1 MTELRPLDTGF
12 MELEDVD
19 RHVSAGI
26 GAIAIL
32 GGPVPARSEFLEAV
46 GRWSRQPR
54 LRQKVRRTPWDL
66 TAPVWVDDPAFDI
79 DRHLRWMALPE
90 PYDETALWELVAH
103 VMEERLD
110 RDHPLWQCVV
120 VERVRPDRWA
130 VIVKAHHS
138 MVDGVSGISLLKR
151 LCDRQPEKTVAAPV
165 RSRGGRGRPGVGRW
179 LRLPYEIPRTLVKT
193 VRAAGP
199 FAVEVVV
206 PAPKSSLNGPIGTR
220 RRYAVGR
227 VSMSAVHSAARF
239 FDVTVNDVA
248 LAAVSAG
255 YREILLRRGED
266 PTNIDLR
273 VLTPVSVRSAE
284 ATYIPDNRV
293 SAMLPLLPID
303 IADPVEQLRRVHQR
317 MSAHKGSGESS
328 AVGSVLT
335 LTRLLPFAPLSWL
348 LRMVTLFP
356 QQGVAGLVTNVP
368 GPKQHLRL
376 LGREIVELTGY
387 VPIAM
392 RLRTGVAVVSYGDR
406 LTFGI
411 TGDYDTTA
419 DIGVLAETIERTV
432 EVLSTCAAKD
442 TADRG

>member
-19 RHVSAGI
+19 RHVSVGI

-32 GGPVPARSEFLEAV
+32 NGPLPTRAEFVEAV

-54 LRQKVRRTPWDL
+54 LRQKVRRMPWDL
-66 TAPVWVDDPAFDI
+66 TAPVWVDDPDFDI
-79 DRHLRWMALPE
+79 DRHLRWTALPE
-90 PYDETALWELVAH
+90 PGDETALWELVAH

-130 VIVKAHHS
+130 LIVKAHHS
-138 MVDGVSGISLLKR
+138 MVDGVSGISLLQR
-151 LCDRQPEKTVAAPV
+151 LCDPHPGQAATAPARP
-165 RSRGGRGRPGVGRW
+165 RSGRGHSDPGKW
-179 LRLPYEIPRTLVKT
+179 LRLPYEVPRALMKT
-193 VRAAGP
+193 VRAVGP
-199 FAVEVVV
+199 FAAGVVV
-206 PAPKSSLNGPIGTR
+206 SAPKTSLNGPIGTR
-220 RRYAVGR
+220 RRYTVAR
-227 VSMSAVHSAARF
+227 TSLSAVRATAHF

-284 ATYIPDNRV
+284 AVSVPDNRV
-293 SAMLPLLPID
+293 SAMLPVLPID
-303 IADPVEQLRRVHQR
+303 IADPVQQLRRVHER
-317 MSAHKGSGESS
+317 MAAHKGSGESS
-328 AVGSVLT
+328 AVGSILS
-335 LTRLLPFAPLSWL
+335 LSRLLPFAPLALL
-348 LRMVTLFP
+348 LRAVTVFP

-368 GPKQHLRL
+368 GPKQRMRL
-376 LGREIVELTGY
+376 LGREMVELSGY

-392 RLRTGVAVVSYGDR
+392 RLRTAVTVVGYDDR
-406 LTFGI
+406 LSFGI
-411 TGDYDTTA
+411 TGDYDTAA
-419 DIGVLAETIERTV
+419 DIDVLAETVEKTV
-432 EVLSTCAAKD
+432 EVLAEHVA
-442 TADRG
+442 RGNVEGG